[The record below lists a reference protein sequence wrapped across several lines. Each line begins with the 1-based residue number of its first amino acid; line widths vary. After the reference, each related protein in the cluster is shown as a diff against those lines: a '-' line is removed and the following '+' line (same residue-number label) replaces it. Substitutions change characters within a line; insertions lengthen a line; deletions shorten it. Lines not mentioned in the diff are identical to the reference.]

1 VHAAVQLA
9 WLSSTPRL
17 LLSSCLRLG
26 SRSTCRFVHA
36 VETFLLRE
44 VCLSETCFSEA
55 TPQFRWSPKVT
66 RLTFTCAGC
75 IRMRVSAGPSLLPPQ
90 VAGLAS
96 CSLAV
101 LLYLI
106 KVFRA
111 LPKPTLL
118 SGTLCTAFPVGCPSQ
133 QVCMQHTVALTRVY
147 DTRQRVRWANAP
159 SSKRQLYLSLQ
170 QSFCKPP
177 PDRNPLDAPRMRL
190 QCPRTS
196 TGSPRTARAH
206 RATSHPRSSSLSVAP
221 HARQILTN

>member
-1 VHAAVQLA
+1 MHAAVQLA

-44 VCLSETCFSEA
+44 VCL
-55 TPQFRWSPKVT
+55 
-66 RLTFTCAGC
+66 

-118 SGTLCTAFPVGCPSQ
+118 SGTLCTAFPIGCPSQ